1 MPLDAEA
8 LSAMEEPGISDQDLE
23 DLDESQ
29 LESPTG
35 QEPGTAPAAESA
47 DTKASDALKTGAAES
62 AEQQQPATEEPA
74 RPRDSGLIPRHR
86 YNYQRQQR
94 DLAERR
100 AAEAEQRLQALETQ
114 LAQQQVPTSAALS
127 VAPAELET
135 RLAELDTKIEEARAD
150 GDTNLVKQLRAQSRA
165 MERDFLAFQLRPQV
179 QQTQQ
184 VDPRALTQQ
193 TIETLRLEQTINTL
207 EVQFPMFDES
217 SDQFDPDLSE
227 EVMSLYDALL
237 PKVRSPSQAMLRAV
251 EYVTKTN
258 GLVEPPAPKARATN
272 VKRNVE
278 AAKAQPPSLQSV
290 GVDASKAGV
299 TSKFDLDR
307 MTQDDFEGLPS
318 SEIDKLLLQ
327 TAI

>member
-29 LESPTG
+29 LESSTG
-35 QEPGTAPAAESA
+35 QEPGSAAPVAESQ
-47 DTKASDALKTGAAES
+47 DALKTSAAES
-62 AEQQQPATEEPA
+62 TEQQQPAAEEPA

-114 LAQQQVPTSAALS
+114 LAQQQAPASSNLP

-135 RLAELDTKIEEARAD
+135 QLADLDTKIEEARAD

-165 MERDFLAFQLRPQV
+165 LERDFLASQLHPQV
-179 QQTQQ
+179 QPAQQ

-193 TIETLRLEQTINTL
+193 TIETLRLEQTINAL
-207 EVQFPMFDES
+207 EAQFPMFDES

-258 GLVEPPAPKARATN
+258 GLVEPQAPKARGTN
-272 VKRNVE
+272 VQRNVE

-307 MTQDDFEGLPS
+307 MTQDDFENLPTS
-318 SEIDKLLLQ
+318 DIDKLLLQ